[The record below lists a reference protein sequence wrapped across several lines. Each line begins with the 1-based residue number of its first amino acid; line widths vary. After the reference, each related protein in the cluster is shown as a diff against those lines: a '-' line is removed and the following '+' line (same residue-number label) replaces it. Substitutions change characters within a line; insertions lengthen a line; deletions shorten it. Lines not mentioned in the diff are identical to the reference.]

1 MLQDNDR
8 IEIVRYRIENAHH
21 TMDEV
26 ASHISNGFYN
36 TAVNRM
42 YYACYYAASAMLV
55 ADHIATKSHDGVK
68 QMFSL
73 HFVKTGKVSMEL
85 GKSYSRL
92 FDKRTKG
99 DYNDLFDN
107 DKATCD
113 ELYPEAKR
121 FVETLSLLAES
132 WLNTQSATGP
142 NNNKKTI

>member
-1 MLQDNDR
+1 MLEDKDR
-8 IEIVRYRIENAHH
+8 IEIVRYRIENAHR

-26 ASHISNGFYN
+26 LSHMANGFYN

-55 ADHIATKSHDGVK
+55 AEHITTKSHDGVK

-73 HFVKTGKVSMEL
+73 HFVKTGKVPVNL

-107 DKATCD
+107 DQTVCE
-113 ELYPEAKR
+113 ELYPEAKN
-121 FVETLSLLAES
+121 FVESVTQLAQK
-132 WLNTQSATGP
+132 WLDQHTF
-142 NNNKKTI
+142 NN

>member
-1 MLQDNDR
+1 
-8 IEIVRYRIENAHH
+8 
-21 TMDEV
+21 MDEV
-26 ASHISNGFYN
+26 SSHMANGFYN

-55 ADHIATKSHDGVK
+55 AEHITTKSHDGVK

-73 HFVKTGKVSMEL
+73 HFVKTGKVPVDL

-107 DKATCD
+107 DQTVCE
-113 ELYPEAKR
+113 ELYPEAKN
-121 FVETLSLLAES
+121 FVESLTQLAQQ
-132 WLNTQSATGP
+132 WLDQHTS
-142 NNNKKTI
+142 NN

>member
-1 MLQDNDR
+1 MLEDKDR
-8 IEIVRYRIENAHH
+8 IEIVRYRIENAHR

-26 ASHISNGFYN
+26 LSHMANGFYN

-55 ADHIATKSHDGVK
+55 AEHITTKSHDGVK

-73 HFVKTGKVSMEL
+73 HFVKTGKVPVDL

-107 DKATCD
+107 DQTVCE
-113 ELYPEAKR
+113 ELYPEAKN
-121 FVETLSLLAES
+121 FVDSLTRLAQS
-132 WLNTQSATGP
+132 WLDQHILNE
-142 NNNKKTI
+142 

>member
-1 MLQDNDR
+1 MLEDKDR
-8 IEIVRYRIENAHH
+8 IEIVRYRIENAHR

-26 ASHISNGFYN
+26 SSHMANGFYN

-55 ADHIATKSHDGVK
+55 AEHITTKSHDGVK

-73 HFVKTGKVSMEL
+73 HFVKTGKVPVDL

-107 DKATCD
+107 DKTVCE
-113 ELYPEAKR
+113 ELYPEAKN
-121 FVETLSLLAES
+121 FVDSLTRLAQS
-132 WLNTQSATGP
+132 WLDQHILNE
-142 NNNKKTI
+142 

>member
-1 MLQDNDR
+1 MLEDKDR
-8 IEIVRYRIENAHH
+8 IEIVRYRIENAHR

-26 ASHISNGFYN
+26 SSHMANGFYN

-55 ADHIATKSHDGVK
+55 AEHITTKSHDGVK

-73 HFVKTGKVSMEL
+73 HFVKTGKVPVNL

-92 FDKRTKG
+92 FDKRPKG

-107 DKATCD
+107 DQTVCE
-113 ELYPEAKR
+113 ELYPEAKN
-121 FVETLSLLAES
+121 FVESLTQLAQK
-132 WLNTQSATGP
+132 WLDQHTS
-142 NNNKKTI
+142 NN

>member
-1 MLQDNDR
+1 MLEDKDR
-8 IEIVRYRIENAHH
+8 IEIVRYRIENANR

-26 ASHISNGFYN
+26 SSHMTNGFYN

-55 ADHIATKSHDGVK
+55 AEHITTKSHDGVK

-73 HFVKTGKVSMEL
+73 HFVKTGKVPVDL

-107 DKATCD
+107 DQTVCE
-113 ELYPEAKR
+113 ELYPEAKN
-121 FVETLSLLAES
+121 FVDSLTRLAQS
-132 WLNTQSATGP
+132 WLDQHILNE
-142 NNNKKTI
+142 

>member
-1 MLQDNDR
+1 MLEDKDR
-8 IEIVRYRIENAHH
+8 IEIVRYRIENAHR

-26 ASHISNGFYN
+26 SSHMANGFYN

-55 ADHIATKSHDGVK
+55 AEHITTKSHDGVK

-73 HFVKTGKVSMEL
+73 HFVKTGKVPVDL

-107 DKATCD
+107 DQTVCE
-113 ELYPEAKR
+113 ELYPEAKN
-121 FVETLSLLAES
+121 FVDSLTRLAQS
-132 WLNTQSATGP
+132 WLDQHILNE
-142 NNNKKTI
+142 

>member
-1 MLQDNDR
+1 MLEDKDR
-8 IEIVRYRIENAHH
+8 IEIVRYRIENAHR

-26 ASHISNGFYN
+26 SSHMANGFYN

-55 ADHIATKSHDGVK
+55 AEHITTKSHDGVK

-73 HFVKTGKVSMEL
+73 HFVKTGKVPVEL

-107 DKATCD
+107 DQTVCE
-113 ELYPEAKR
+113 ELYPEAKN
-121 FVETLSLLAES
+121 FVDSLTRLAQS
-132 WLNTQSATGP
+132 WLDQHILNE
-142 NNNKKTI
+142 

>member
-1 MLQDNDR
+1 MLQDKDR
-8 IEIVRYRIENAHH
+8 IEIVRYRIENAHR

-26 ASHISNGFYN
+26 SSHMANGFYN

-55 ADHIATKSHDGVK
+55 AEHITTKSHDGVK

-73 HFVKTGKVSMEL
+73 HFVKTGKVPVDL

-107 DKATCD
+107 DQTVCE
-113 ELYPEAKR
+113 ELYPEAKN
-121 FVETLSLLAES
+121 FVESLTQLAQQ
-132 WLNTQSATGP
+132 WLDQHTS
-142 NNNKKTI
+142 NN

>member
-1 MLQDNDR
+1 MLEDKDR
-8 IEIVRYRIENAHH
+8 IEIVRYRIENAHR

-26 ASHISNGFYN
+26 SSHMANGFYN

-55 ADHIATKSHDGVK
+55 AEHITTKSHDGVK

-73 HFVKTGKVSMEL
+73 HFVKTGKVPVDL

-107 DKATCD
+107 DQTVCE
-113 ELYPEAKR
+113 ELYPEAKN
-121 FVETLSLLAES
+121 FVESLTQLAQQ
-132 WLNTQSATGP
+132 WLDQHTS
-142 NNNKKTI
+142 NN

>member
-1 MLQDNDR
+1 MLEDKDR
-8 IEIVRYRIENAHH
+8 IEIVRYRIENAHR

-26 ASHISNGFYN
+26 SSHMANGFYN

-55 ADHIATKSHDGVK
+55 AEHITTKSHDGVK

>member
-1 MLQDNDR
+1 MLEDKDR
-8 IEIVRYRIENAHH
+8 IEIVRYRIENAHR

-26 ASHISNGFYN
+26 SSHMANGFYN

-55 ADHIATKSHDGVK
+55 AEHITTKSHDGVK

-73 HFVKTGKVSMEL
+73 HFVKTGKVPVNL

-107 DKATCD
+107 DKTVCE
-113 ELYPEAKR
+113 ELYPEAKN
-121 FVETLSLLAES
+121 FVDSLTRLAQS
-132 WLNTQSATGP
+132 WLDQHILNE
-142 NNNKKTI
+142 

>member
-1 MLQDNDR
+1 MLEDKDR
-8 IEIVRYRIENAHH
+8 IEIVRYRIENAHR

-26 ASHISNGFYN
+26 SSHMANGFYN

-55 ADHIATKSHDGVK
+55 AEHITTKSHDGVK

-73 HFVKTGKVSMEL
+73 HFVKTGKVAVEL
-85 GKSYSRL
+85 GKAYSRL

-107 DKATCD
+107 DRTVCD
-113 ELYPEAKR
+113 ELYPEAKN
-121 FVETLSLLAES
+121 FVNSLTQLAQS
-132 WLNTQSATGP
+132 WLSQHTLNE
-142 NNNKKTI
+142 

>member
-1 MLQDNDR
+1 MLEDKDR
-8 IEIVRYRIENAHH
+8 IEIVRYRIENAHR

-26 ASHISNGFYN
+26 LSHMANGFYN

-55 ADHIATKSHDGVK
+55 AEHITTKSHDGVK

-73 HFVKTGKVSMEL
+73 HFVKTGKVPVDL

-107 DKATCD
+107 DQTVCE
-113 ELYPEAKR
+113 ELYPEAKN
-121 FVETLSLLAES
+121 FVESVTQLAQK
-132 WLNTQSATGP
+132 WLDQHTF
-142 NNNKKTI
+142 NN

>member
-1 MLQDNDR
+1 MLEDKDR
-8 IEIVRYRIENAHH
+8 IEIVRYRIENAHR

-26 ASHISNGFYN
+26 SSHMANGFYN

-55 ADHIATKSHDGVK
+55 AEHITTKSHDGVK

-73 HFVKTGKVSMEL
+73 HFVKTGKVPVNL

-107 DKATCD
+107 DQTVCE
-113 ELYPEAKR
+113 ELYPEAKN
-121 FVETLSLLAES
+121 FVESLTQLAQK
-132 WLNTQSATGP
+132 WLDQHTF
-142 NNNKKTI
+142 NN

>member
-1 MLQDNDR
+1 MLQDKDR
-8 IEIVRYRIENAHH
+8 IEIVRYRIENAHR

-26 ASHISNGFYN
+26 SSHMANGFYN

-55 ADHIATKSHDGVK
+55 AEHITTKSHDGVK

-73 HFVKTGKVSMEL
+73 HFVKTGKVPVDL

-107 DKATCD
+107 DQTVCE
-113 ELYPEAKR
+113 ELYPEAKN
-121 FVETLSLLAES
+121 FVDSLTRLAQS
-132 WLNTQSATGP
+132 WLDQHILNE
-142 NNNKKTI
+142 

>member
-1 MLQDNDR
+1 MLEDKDR
-8 IEIVRYRIENAHH
+8 IEIVRYRIENAHR

-26 ASHISNGFYN
+26 LSHMANGFYN

-55 ADHIATKSHDGVK
+55 AEHITTKSHDGVK

-73 HFVKTGKVSMEL
+73 HFVKTGKVPVNL

-107 DKATCD
+107 DQTVCE
-113 ELYPEAKR
+113 ELYPEAKN
-121 FVETLSLLAES
+121 FVESLTQLAQK
-132 WLNTQSATGP
+132 WLDQHTF
-142 NNNKKTI
+142 NN

>member
-1 MLQDNDR
+1 MLEDKDR
-8 IEIVRYRIENAHH
+8 IEIVRYRIENAHR

-26 ASHISNGFYN
+26 SSHMANGFYN

-55 ADHIATKSHDGVK
+55 AEHIITKSHDGVK

-73 HFVKTGKVSMEL
+73 HFVKTGKVPVDL

-107 DKATCD
+107 DQTVCE
-113 ELYPEAKR
+113 ELYPEAKN
-121 FVETLSLLAES
+121 FVESLTQLAQK
-132 WLNTQSATGP
+132 WLDQHTS
-142 NNNKKTI
+142 NN